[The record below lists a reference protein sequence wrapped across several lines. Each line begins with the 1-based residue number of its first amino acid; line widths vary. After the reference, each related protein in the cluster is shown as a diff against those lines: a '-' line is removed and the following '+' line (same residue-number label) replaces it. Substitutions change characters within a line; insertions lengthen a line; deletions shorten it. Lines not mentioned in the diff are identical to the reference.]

1 MSKILVIGSVN
12 MDLVVRTPRFAR
24 PGETLM
30 GLGFDTV
37 PGGKGANQAVA
48 ACRLGGSVAMV
59 ACVGED
65 AFGRAMRE
73 GLAEE
78 GIDVQHVDV
87 RGGHPSGVALITV
100 DDRGENTIVVVP
112 GANARMTVEDVA
124 LARPAIAAAA
134 VLVLQLEV
142 PMPVVHAA
150 AAIARE
156 HDRVVV
162 LNAAPAQPCDDVLLA
177 LVDYLVVNE
186 TEVFALAGPDVHR
199 RQDAIAALQR
209 RGVRHVVVTLGAHG
223 AVLASADGDAT
234 TVAAFAV
241 PVVDTTAAGDAFV
254 GAFAVA
260 LAEGASATEALT
272 RGNAAG
278 ALTVTRAGAQPSL
291 PTRAELDAWLD
302 RNRKAGIGNG
312 AR

>member
-1 MSKILVIGSVN
+1 MASIIIVGSVN
-12 MDLVVRTPRFAR
+12 MDLVVRAPRFAL
-24 PGETLM
+24 PGETVM
-30 GLGFDTV
+30 GHGFDTV

-48 ACRLGGSVAMV
+48 ARRLGGSVAMV

-65 AFGRAMRE
+65 AFGLAMRE

-112 GANARMTVEDVA
+112 GANGRMTVEDVA
-124 LARPAIAAAA
+124 LAGPAIAAAA

-156 HDRVVV
+156 HGRVVV
-162 LNAAPAQPCDDVLLA
+162 LNAAPAQPCDEALLA

-186 TEVFALAGPDVHR
+186 TEVFALAGPGVHR
-199 RQDAIAALQR
+199 REDAIAALQR
-209 RGVRHVVVTLGAHG
+209 RGVRHVVVTLGATG
-223 AVLASADGDAT
+223 AVLVSADGTAT
-234 TVAAFAV
+234 TVAGFAL

-260 LAEGASATEALT
+260 LAEGSSPADALR

-291 PTRAELDAWLD
+291 PSRAQLDGWL
-302 RNRKAGIGNG
+302 G
-312 AR
+312 AS